1 MKEIEVLKELN
12 HENIVQ
18 LIDFQVILIKL
29 FQKLYYLTLL
39 FKKKLILYLI

>member
-29 FQKLYYLTLL
+29 FQKLYYLTLV
-39 FKKKLILYLI
+39 FKKR